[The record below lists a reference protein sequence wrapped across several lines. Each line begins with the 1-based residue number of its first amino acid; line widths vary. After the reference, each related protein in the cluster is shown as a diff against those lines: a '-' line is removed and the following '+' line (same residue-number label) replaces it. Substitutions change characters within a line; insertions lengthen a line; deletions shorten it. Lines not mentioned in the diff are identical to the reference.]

1 MGFADFWQ
9 CMETRMC
16 GKPGA
21 LMLTAELSIH
31 IHFTKYTPKESI
43 IFSKIRLLISKAA
56 FKP

>member
-1 MGFADFWQ
+1 
-9 CMETRMC
+9 METRMC